1 MIYTI
6 TFSPSIDYV
15 INTDQQFNAN
25 DLNRVEDYQLYPGGK
40 GINASIIL
48 KRIGYEN
55 KAITFLNGA
64 TKNLFLDLIKSE
76 QLDLIDFGSENPTR
90 INIKMFSADTSFEI
104 NGAKAIISQLAQKQ
118 LLDFV
123 EQKIN
128 PNDFVLI
135 MGICQEAFL
144 EELITKI
151 AAKKI
156 FFGLDIDSP
165 VVLKLLKYQPFILKP
180 NKNELSSLIKK
191 SLNSLDEIKAAMME
205 LKAQGLQNVLV
216 SDGKKG
222 SYFLDHKENFY
233 HIKLTKKFEII
244 STVGAGD
251 TLLSAFCLIYQTTND
266 VELALK
272 QATSLSIGTTQTKF
286 LASVKDLDQYLDF
299 IEVTKI
305 Q

>member
-1 MIYTI
+1 MY
-6 TFSPSIDYV
+6 SSI
-15 INTDQQFNAN
+15 
-25 DLNRVEDYQLYPGGK
+25 
-40 GINASIIL
+40 
-48 KRIGYEN
+48 
-55 KAITFLNGA
+55 
-64 TKNLFLDLIKSE
+64 NLL
-76 QLDLIDFGSENPTR
+76 
-90 INIKMFSADTSFEI
+90 
-104 NGAKAIISQLAQKQ
+104 
-118 LLDFV
+118 
-123 EQKIN
+123 
-128 PNDFVLI
+128 
-135 MGICQEAFL
+135 
-144 EELITKI
+144 
-151 AAKKI
+151 
-156 FFGLDIDSP
+156 
-165 VVLKLLKYQPFILKP
+165 
-180 NKNELSSLIKK
+180 KK

-233 HIKLTKKFEII
+233 HIKLTKEFEII

>member
-15 INTDQQFNAN
+15 INTDQQFNVN

-128 PNDFVLI
+128 HNDFVLI

-156 FFGLDIDSP
+156 SFGLDIDSP

-233 HIKLTKKFEII
+233 HIKLTKEFEII